1 MATKK
6 QVKKVMAKAA
16 ETKETTE
23 KKVEAKVAAEK
34 VVAEKPVVEKAET
47 KTAVK
52 KTTKRTTKKD
62 AKTTVFVEY
71 AGKQVEEKDMIASV
85 KKVWT
90 KAGNKIGDIKS
101 MTLYV
106 KPEEAAVYYVI
117 NETETGKVEF

>member
-1 MATKK
+1 
-6 QVKKVMAKAA
+6 MAKAA